1 MLSGYIG
8 RPVERKESRR
18 LLTGG
23 GRFVGDLSLPGM
35 VEGAVLRSPHAHGR
49 IVRTDVARALQLPGV
64 IAIYTA
70 RDIGD
75 LPGFPTTFVPGPELA
90 LTFQRPL
97 ARDKVRY
104 VGEPLAFVVAVDRY
118 TAEDAIEEIEVEIEP
133 LDVVVDARRATAP
146 GVPLLHDGIA
156 ENAVYHLRDR
166 KGDVDEAIRQAP
178 HRLQKSFSTHR
189 HTGVPIETRGLL
201 AQHDDTT
208 GILTVW
214 GPTKVIHRTRK
225 ILSDLLK
232 MPEDRIRCVEPDVGG
247 GFGFRG
253 EFFPE
258 DFLVPWAA
266 LQLKRPVRWIEDRQ
280 EHFLATN
287 HSRQQWHELE
297 IGFDAEGRLL
307 GMRDQILMDMGA
319 YIRPNGLVAPTH
331 TVASLPGPYR
341 VPAFDIQFACVLTN
355 KTPHGSY
362 RGPGMFEACFVRETA
377 IDMIARHLKIDPVD
391 VRRVNMVSPEEM
403 PYAVGTHEYGHEVV
417 FDGGDYRA
425 TLQGALDELGY
436 ERARALQQQERAR
449 GKYLGIGFASFVEP
463 SGIGVS
469 ETSRIALET
478 SGNVTL
484 YTGAASVGQGVDTAL
499 AQICADT
506 LGADIED
513 VAVVR
518 GDTSIIPEG
527 GGAWGSRTT
536 VLGGSAVFEASRQL
550 REKLASLASLRLQ
563 APKELLRFE
572 RGAVTV
578 EGEPQASLSFQ
589 QIAELPEAEMADLD
603 VSYTFKQ
610 PNITYAYG
618 TAAALVEVDPDTGS
632 VTIHKYV
639 IVSDVGKVINPAIV
653 EGQMIGGMAQGLGG
667 VLLEELIHD
676 EQGQLLTTTFADY
689 LLPTAHE
696 MPRQVVV
703 RIRED
708 SPSPLNPLGVK
719 GAGEGGIVPAGAV
732 LANAIADALAPLG
745 VEVSSLPLTH
755 DRIRALVR
763 ARAGQ

>member
-1 MLSGYIG
+1 MSGYIG
-8 RPVERKESRR
+8 RRVERKESRR
-18 LLTGG
+18 LITGAG
-23 GRFVGDLSLPGM
+23 SFVGDLSLPGM
-35 VEGAVLRSPHAHGR
+35 VEGAVLRSSHAHGR
-49 IVRTDVARALQLPGV
+49 IIKIDATRALQLPGV
-64 IAIYTA
+64 IAVYTA
-70 RDIGD
+70 ADIGD
-75 LPGFPTTFVPGPELA
+75 VPGFPTTFIPGPELA

-97 ARDKVRY
+97 ARAKVRY

-118 TAEDAIEEIEVEIEP
+118 AAEDAIDEIEVQIEP
-133 LDVVVDARRATAP
+133 LDVVVDARHATDA
-146 GVPLLHDGIA
+146 GVPLIHDGTA
-156 ENAVYHLRDR
+156 ENAVYHLRDQ
-166 KGDVDEAIRQAP
+166 KGDVDDGMRRAP
-178 HRLQKSFSTHR
+178 HRLQKSFATHR
-189 HTGVPIETRGLL
+189 HTGVPIEPRGLL
-201 AQHDDTT
+201 AQHDNTT
-208 GILTVW
+208 GVLTVW

-232 MPEDRIRCVEPDVGG
+232 LPEGRIRCVEPDVGG

-266 LQLKRPVRWIEDRQ
+266 LQLSRPVRWIEDRQ

-307 GMRDQILMDMGA
+307 AMRDRILMDMGA

-341 VPAFDIQFACVLTN
+341 VPTFDIQFACVLTN

-377 IDMIARHLKIDPVD
+377 IDMVARYLGRDPAD
-391 VRRVNMVSPEEM
+391 IRRLNMISPEEM
-403 PYAVGTHEYGHEVV
+403 PYAVGTHEYGHEVI

-425 TLQGALDELGY
+425 TLNAALDELGY
-436 ERARALQQQERAR
+436 LEARALQKRERAQ
-449 GKYLGIGFASFVEP
+449 GKYFGIGFASFVEP

-469 ETSRIALET
+469 ETGRVVLEL
-478 SGNVTL
+478 SGRVTL

-513 VAVVR
+513 VSVIR

-536 VLGGSAVFEASRQL
+536 VLGGSAVFAASGML
-550 REKLASLASLRLQ
+550 REKLSSLASLRLQ

-572 RGAVTV
+572 KGVVTV
-578 EGEPQASLSFQ
+578 EGEPHASLTLQ
-589 QIAELPEAEMADLD
+589 DVAGLPEAAAADLD
-603 VSYTFKQ
+603 VSHTFKQ

-618 TAAALVEVDPDTGS
+618 TAAALVEVDPGTGS
-632 VTIHKYV
+632 VIIHKYV
-639 IVSDVGKVINPAIV
+639 MISDLGKVINPTIV
-653 EGQMIGGMAQGLGG
+653 EGQFIGGMAQGIGG

-676 EQGQLLTTTFADY
+676 EQGQLLTTTLADY
-689 LLPTAHE
+689 LVPTAYE
-696 MPRQVVV
+696 MPRQVIV

-708 SPSPLNPLGVK
+708 APSPLNPLGVK
-719 GAGEGGIVPAGAV
+719 GAGEGGIVPTGAV
-732 LANAIADALAPLG
+732 LANAVSDALAPLG
-745 VEVSSLPLTH
+745 IEFSSLPLTH
-755 DRIRALVR
+755 ERIRALVR
-763 ARAGQ
+763 TKVGQ